1 MPTALI
7 IGDVQTGI
15 VEKFPWT
22 KSVLQPLAALLPL
35 ARKKGTPVIYVRAA
49 LRPDQAEVPSR
60 NPNAT
65 WMFNSGDLF
74 QESSAATSIHHD
86 IQPLPSDAVIT
97 KRRGSAFT
105 GTDLEAILRARGIT
119 DIALAGVA
127 TSGVV
132 LATLIDA
139 AERDYGV
146 TVLRDGCADAETEVH
161 DFLMNRVFPGRG
173 AKVVNCRD
181 WIGGLTDSEG
191 PDTGSSA

>member
-1 MPTALI
+1 MTTALI

-15 VEKFPWT
+15 VEAFPWT
-22 KSVLQPLAALLPL
+22 ESVLQPLAALLPL
-35 ARKKGTPVIYVRAA
+35 ARKKGAPVIYVRAA
-49 LRPDQAEVPSR
+49 LRLDRAEVPSR

-74 QESSAATSIHHD
+74 QEASAATSIHHD
-86 IQPLPSDAVIT
+86 IAPMSSEAVIT

-105 GTDLEAILRARGIT
+105 GTDLEAILRARGVT

-139 AERDYGV
+139 TERDYAV
-146 TVLRDGCADAETEVH
+146 TVLRDGCADAETDVH
-161 DFLMNRVFPGRG
+161 DFLMSRVFPGRG
-173 AKVVNCRD
+173 AQVVNCRD
-181 WIGGLTDSEG
+181 WIEGLKERD
-191 PDTGSSA
+191 

>member
-1 MPTALI
+1 MTTALI

-15 VEKFPWT
+15 VEAFPWT
-22 KSVLQPLAALLPL
+22 ESVLRPLAALIPL
-35 ARKKGTPVIYVRAA
+35 AREKGTPVIYVRVA

-74 QESSAATSIHHD
+74 QESSAATSIHQA
-86 IQPLPSDAVIT
+86 IQPMPSEAVIT

-105 GTDLEAILRARGIT
+105 GTDLEAILRARGVT

-139 AERDYGV
+139 IERDYAV
-146 TVLRDGCADAETEVH
+146 TVLRDGCVDAETDVH
-161 DFLMNRVFPGRG
+161 DFLMNHVFPGRG
-173 AKVVNCRD
+173 AQVVHCRD
-181 WIGGLTDSEG
+181 WIEGLKDSQE